1 MSKLLVDTNILVYGI
16 DQDSKFFHQ
25 SRNIL
30 DGSDHQLVTTSK
42 NLLEF
47 LAVVT
52 RNSGY
57 DLKTELALE
66 ILDDIIRSIDVLY
79 PSQDS
84 LAIFLKLMDRY
95 QPDGLKI
102 HDFEI
107 ISIGL
112 AAGIHQVATFDEK
125 DFKKFFGISPKSI
138 LIEKRLL
145 FIKRYLK
152 LNKEDIQIE

>member
-1 MSKLLVDTNILVYGI
+1 MSKLLIDTNILVYGI
-16 DQDSKFFHQ
+16 DQDSKFFPQ
-25 SRNIL
+25 SRNLL

-52 RNSGY
+52 RKSGY

-66 ILDDIIRSIDVLY
+66 ILDDIIRGINVLY

-84 LAIFLKLMDRY
+84 LAIFLELVDRY
-95 QPDGLKI
+95 QPSGLKV

-107 ISIGL
+107 VSIGL
-112 AAGIHQVATFDEK
+112 AAGIHQVATFNEK
-125 DFKKFFGISPKSI
+125 DFKNVKEIS
-138 LIEKRLL
+138 LL
-145 FIKRYLK
+145 KI
-152 LNKEDIQIE
+152 

>member
-1 MSKLLVDTNILVYGI
+1 MSKLLIDTNIFVYGI
-16 DQDSKFFHQ
+16 DQDSKFFSR

-30 DGSDHQLVTTSK
+30 DGSAYQLVTTSK

-66 ILDDIIRSIDVLY
+66 ILDDIIQGIDVLY
-79 PSQDS
+79 PTQDS
-84 LAIFLKLMDRY
+84 LAIFLELMDRY
-95 QPDGLKI
+95 QPSGLKV

-112 AAGIHQVATFDEK
+112 AAGVHQVATFNEK
-125 DFKKFFGISPKSI
+125 DPKSPI
-138 LIEKRLL
+138 
-145 FIKRYLK
+145 
-152 LNKEDIQIE
+152 

>member
-1 MSKLLVDTNILVYGI
+1 MSKVLIDTNILVYGI
-16 DQDSKFFHQ
+16 DQDSRFFHQ
-25 SRNIL
+25 ARNIL

-52 RNSGY
+52 RSSGY

-66 ILDDIIRSIDVLY
+66 IHDDIIRGIDVLY

-84 LAIFLKLMDRY
+84 LAIFLELMNRY
-95 QPDGLKI
+95 QPSGLKV

-112 AAGIHQVATFDEK
+112 AAGIHQVATFNEK
-125 DFKKFFGISPKSI
+125 DFKNVQEIS
-138 LIEKRLL
+138 LL
-145 FIKRYLK
+145 EI
-152 LNKEDIQIE
+152 

>member
-1 MSKLLVDTNILVYGI
+1 MSKVLIDTNILVYGI
-16 DQDSKFFHQ
+16 DQDSTFFQ
-25 SRNIL
+25 RSRNIL

-66 ILDDIIRSIDVLY
+66 ILDDIIRGIDVLY

-84 LAIFLKLMDRY
+84 LAIFLKLMNRY
-95 QPDGLKI
+95 QPSGLKV

-107 ISIGL
+107 LSIGL
-112 AAGIHQVATFDEK
+112 AAGIHQVATFNEK
-125 DFKKFFGISPKSI
+125 DFKNVQEIS
-138 LIEKRLL
+138 LL
-145 FIKRYLK
+145 EI
-152 LNKEDIQIE
+152 